1 MSKQANDQK
10 DIVNQCIL
18 ILTQQLK
25 KLEQARSRPG
35 FAKGGMSTIGSL
47 MDTPLMQPVP
57 SLTSSTIKKLR
68 TSFTNGGFVNDDLY
82 QIQYLI
88 SVLEGGLLSP
98 MEAKLLADLYEDLNK
113 IQGGSK

>member
-35 FAKGGMSTIGSL
+35 FARGGLAKMGSL
-47 MDTPLMQPVP
+47 MDVP
-57 SLTSSTIKKLR
+57 IT
-68 TSFTNGGFVNDDLY
+68 
-82 QIQYLI
+82 
-88 SVLEGGLLSP
+88 
-98 MEAKLLADLYEDLNK
+98 
-113 IQGGSK
+113 

>member
-35 FAKGGMSTIGSL
+35 FAKGGMSTI
-47 MDTPLMQPVP
+47 
-57 SLTSSTIKKLR
+57 
-68 TSFTNGGFVNDDLY
+68 
-82 QIQYLI
+82 
-88 SVLEGGLLSP
+88 
-98 MEAKLLADLYEDLNK
+98 
-113 IQGGSK
+113 